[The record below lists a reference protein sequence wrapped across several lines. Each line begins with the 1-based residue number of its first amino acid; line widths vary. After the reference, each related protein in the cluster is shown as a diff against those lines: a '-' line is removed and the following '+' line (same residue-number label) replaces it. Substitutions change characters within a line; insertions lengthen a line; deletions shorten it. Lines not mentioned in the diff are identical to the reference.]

1 MDHALTFI
9 VVEDR
14 QNKTLRLCREAAAR
28 ATEQLVVLSDTDAG
42 PAYERFCQVYL
53 HLSSNTPAFEKICF
67 RRYFLL
73 AGYLAAHPDC
83 HAFVLIDSDVL
94 LFRGIGA
101 HIARL
106 VGKADF
112 SGSSIVPRDG
122 WNPCQISPHVSYWT
136 AAGLRD
142 FVASVIEMY
151 STPAGLRQLR
161 DIAERFAA
169 RGVRGGVSDM
179 TLLFLW
185 AQATG
190 NAAPINRVFDGQ
202 VIDHNV
208 NGGTNHLVRE
218 FRVRGG
224 AKRLALIGGQPFLE
238 TPAGDAVRVLALHFQ
253 GSAKRAMQPAL
264 HGRVRTVAA
273 LTWALQMARRAKNN
287 AHRITL
293 WARRMAGALRFADAP
308 AAAAAKH
315 PVDGSAP

>member
-1 MDHALTFI
+1 MDHALPFI

-14 QNKTLRLCREAAAR
+14 QNKALRLCRESAAMAR
-28 ATEQLVVLSDTDAG
+28 EQLVVLSGTDAG
-42 PAYERFCQVYL
+42 PAYERFCQVYV

-73 AGYLAAHPDC
+73 ADHLAAHPDC
-83 HAFVLIDSDVL
+83 HAFVLVDSDVL
-94 LFRGIGA
+94 LFRGVGA

-136 AAGLRD
+136 VAGLRD
-142 FVASVIEMY
+142 FVACIARMY
-151 STPAGLRQLR
+151 GTPAGLRQLR
-161 DIAERFAA
+161 EIAERFAA

-224 AKRLALIGGQPFLE
+224 AKRLEFIGGQPFLE
-238 TPAGDAVRVLALHFQ
+238 TPTGQAVRVLALHFQ

-264 HGRVRTVAA
+264 HGRVRTVAL

-287 AHRITL
+287 MHRIAQC
-293 WARRMAGALRFADAP
+293 ARRVADTLRLADAP
-308 AAAAAKH
+308 AAKH
-315 PVDGSAP
+315 PADGKAP